1 VSGGGCRDKV
11 QHLNATLGDVVER
24 TLLLV
29 DDEEDVGAAL
39 ERLLRHDGYTIL
51 HANSGKQGLEILAQ
65 TEVGVVISD
74 QRMPGMSGVEFLTQV
89 KELYPKTIRI
99 VLSGTGDFDTVT
111 AAINQGA
118 IYKFFTKPWDNDV
131 LRVDVMEAFWRQEL
145 AQEKDQLLQQ
155 IQSANELLA
164 QVNLDLA
171 AAMELKDSQIDRV
184 VHYDTLTDLPNRL
197 LFLDRLDQ
205 EITRAQRDN
214 SMMAVLA
221 INLDRFK
228 QVNDSFGYPVGDQ
241 LLQSVAARLA
251 GQIRACDT
259 VAHIA
264 GDEFCIALTGVK
276 TTHAAGEVAQKLL
289 DSFAHNPISIGDSEI
304 FITLSIGIS
313 IYPVDGL
320 NTATLLKNADAAL
333 HQAKHEGRNNFQYY
347 ATQMNATAWQR
358 LKLETEL
365 RRALKHQEFVLYYQP
380 KVNMESGKI
389 VGVEALLR
397 WQSPDR
403 GLVAPGEFIPLL
415 EETGLILPVGEWVL
429 RAACKQAR
437 EWQAVGLPD
446 IHIAVNL
453 STLQFKQPDFSG
465 LVLGI
470 LKENGLDPA
479 LGAIELEL
487 TESLLMNNA
496 AAAVKT
502 LVKLREAGIQFSIDD
517 FGTGYS
523 SLSYLKRFPISS
535 LKIDQSFV
543 RDLSHDKE
551 DEAIVSAIIALGR
564 SLGLKVIAEGVETTA
579 QLALLRNKGCNEMQG
594 FLFSRPVPVAEMTD
608 LLQNGEQ
615 LQLPLEE

>member
-1 VSGGGCRDKV
+1 MCELSE
-11 QHLNATLGDVVER
+11 ATVER

-29 DDEEDVGAAL
+29 DDEEEVRAAL
-39 ERLLRHDGYTIL
+39 ERVLRHDGYNIL
-51 HANSGKQGLEILAQ
+51 QANSGLEGLEVLAKHG
-65 TEVGVVISD
+65 VGVIISD
-74 QRMPGMSGVEFLTQV
+74 QRMPGMSGVEFLTRV
-89 KELYPKTIRI
+89 KELYPQTIRI
-99 VLSGTGDFDTVT
+99 VLSGTGDFETVT

-145 AQEKDQLLQQ
+145 AQEKDHLLQQ

-184 VHYDTLTDLPNRL
+184 VHYDTLTNLPNRL

-205 EITRAQRDN
+205 ELTRAHREK
-214 SMMAVLA
+214 SMMAILA
-221 INLDRFK
+221 IDLDRFK
-228 QVNDSFGYPVGDQ
+228 QINDSFGHPVGDQ
-241 LLQSVAARLA
+241 LLQVVAERLTS
-251 GQIRACDT
+251 QIRACDT
-259 VAHIA
+259 VARVA
-264 GDEFCIALTGVK
+264 GDEFCLVLTGVK
-276 TTHAAGEVAQKLL
+276 NANATGDVAQKLL
-289 DSFAHNPISIGDSEI
+289 DSFAHNPVSIGDSEI
-304 FITLSIGIS
+304 FVTLSIGIS

-320 NTATLLKNADAAL
+320 NTTTLLKNADAAL
-333 HQAKHEGRNNFQYY
+333 HQAKNEGRNNFQYY
-347 ATQMNATAWQR
+347 TGQMNATAWQR

-365 RRALKHQEFVLYYQP
+365 RRALDREEFVLYYQP
-380 KVNMESGKI
+380 KVDMDSGKM
-389 VGVEALLR
+389 VGMEALLR
-397 WQSPDR
+397 WQSPER

-437 EWQAVGLPD
+437 AWQAAGLPD

-470 LKENGLDPA
+470 LQENGLDPA
-479 LGAIELEL
+479 LGSIELEL

-496 AAAVKT
+496 AGAVET
-502 LVKLREAGIQFSIDD
+502 LIKLHEAGIQFSIDD

-543 RDLSHDKE
+543 RDLSIDKE
-551 DEAIVSAIIALGR
+551 DEAIVAAIIALGR
-564 SLGLKVIAEGVETTA
+564 SLGLKVIAEGVETTE
-579 QLALLRNKGCNEMQG
+579 QLTLLRKKGCNEMQG
-594 FLFSRPVPVAEMTD
+594 FLFSRPVPAAEMTY
-608 LLQNGEQ
+608 LLQNGER

>member
-1 VSGGGCRDKV
+1 M
-11 QHLNATLGDVVER
+11 
-24 TLLLV
+24 LLV
-29 DDEEDVGAAL
+29 DDEEEVRAAL
-39 ERLLRHDGYTIL
+39 ERVLRHDGYKIL
-51 HANSGKQGLEILAQ
+51 HANSGMEGMEVLAQ
-65 TEVGVVISD
+65 HGVGVIISD
-74 QRMPGMSGVEFLTQV
+74 QRMPGMSGVEFLTRV
-89 KELYPKTIRI
+89 KELYPQTIRI

-118 IYKFFTKPWDNDV
+118 IYKFFTKPWDNDA

-145 AQEKDQLLQQ
+145 AQEKDELLQQ

-171 AAMELKDSQIDRV
+171 AAMELKESQIDRV
-184 VHYDTLTDLPNRL
+184 VHYDTLTNLPNRL

-205 EITRAQRDN
+205 ELTRAHREK

-221 INLDRFK
+221 IDLDRFE
-228 QVNDSFGYPVGDQ
+228 QVNDSFGHPVGDQ
-241 LLQSVAARLA
+241 LLQVVAERLTSR
-251 GQIRACDT
+251 IRACDT
-259 VAHIA
+259 LARIA
-264 GDEFCIALTGVK
+264 GDEFCLVLTGVK
-276 TTHAAGEVAQKLL
+276 NANAAGEVAQKLL
-289 DSFAHNPISIGDSEI
+289 DSFAHNPASIGDSEI
-304 FITLSIGIS
+304 FVTVSIGIS

-320 NTATLLKNADAAL
+320 NTTTLLKNADAAL
-333 HQAKHEGRNNFQYY
+333 HQAKNEGRNNFQYY
-347 ATQMNATAWQR
+347 TGQMNATAWQR
-358 LKLETEL
+358 LQLETEL
-365 RRALKHQEFVLYYQP
+365 RRALDREEFVLYYQP
-380 KVNMESGKI
+380 KVDMDSGNI
-389 VGVEALLR
+389 IGMEALLR
-397 WQSPDR
+397 WKSPER

-437 EWQAVGLPD
+437 AWQAAGLPD

-470 LKENGLDPA
+470 LKENDLDPA

-496 AAAVKT
+496 AGAVET
-502 LVKLREAGIQFSIDD
+502 LIKLHEAGIQFSIDD

-543 RDLSHDKE
+543 RDLSSDKE
-551 DEAIVSAIIALGR
+551 DEAIVAAIIALGR
-564 SLGLKVIAEGVETTA
+564 SLGLRVIAEGVETTA
-579 QLALLRNKGCNEMQG
+579 QLALLRKKGCNEMQG
-594 FLFSRPVPVAEMTD
+594 FLFSRPVPAAEMTY
-608 LLQNGEQ
+608 LLQHGER
-615 LQLPLEE
+615 LRLPLEE

>member
-1 VSGGGCRDKV
+1 VQYLNTVLGG
-11 QHLNATLGDVVER
+11 AVER

-39 ERLLRHDGYTIL
+39 ERLLRHDGYKIL
-51 HANSGKQGLEILAQ
+51 HANSGTQGLEILTQ
-65 TEVGVVISD
+65 HEVGVVISD

-89 KELYPKTIRI
+89 KELYPDTIRI
-99 VLSGTGDFDTVT
+99 VLSGYADLDSVT

-145 AQEKDQLLQQ
+145 VREKGQLLQQ

-171 AAMELKDSQIDRV
+171 AAMELKDSQIDRA
-184 VHYDTLTDLPNRL
+184 VHYDALTNLPNRL

-214 SMMAVLA
+214 SMMAILS
-221 INLDRFK
+221 IDLDRFK
-228 QVNDSFGYPVGDQ
+228 QVNDSFGYQVGDQ
-241 LLQSVAARLA
+241 LLQAVAEKLSS
-251 GQIRACDT
+251 QIRACDT
-259 VAHIA
+259 VARIA
-264 GDEFCIALTGVK
+264 DDEFCIALTGVK
-276 TTHAAGEVAQKLL
+276 TTHAAGEVAQKLQ
-289 DSFAHNPISIGDSEI
+289 DAFAHNPITISDSEI
-304 FITLSIGIS
+304 FITFSIGIS
-313 IYPVDGL
+313 IYPVDGV
-320 NTATLLKNADAAL
+320 NTTTLLKNADAAL
-333 HQAKHEGRNNFQYY
+333 HQAKREGRNNFQYY
-347 ATQMNATAWQR
+347 AESMNATAWQR
-358 LKLETEL
+358 LTLETEL
-365 RRALKHQEFVLYYQP
+365 RRALEREEFVLYYQP
-380 KVNMESGKI
+380 KVDMDNGKI

-397 WQSPDR
+397 WQSPQR

-415 EETGLILPVGEWVL
+415 EDTGLILPVGEWVL

-437 EWQAVGLPD
+437 AWQAAGVPD
-446 IHIAVNL
+446 VHIAVNL
-453 STLQFKQPDFSG
+453 STLQFKQPDFAG

-479 LGAIELEL
+479 LGTIELEL

-496 AAAVKT
+496 EGAVET
-502 LVKLREAGIQFSIDD
+502 LIRLHDAGIQFSIDD

-543 RDLSHDKE
+543 RDLARNRE
-551 DEAIVSAIIALGR
+551 DEAIVAAIIALGH
-564 SLGLKVIAEGVETTA
+564 SLGLKVIAEGVETSA
-579 QLALLRNKGCNEMQG
+579 QHDQLHKKGCNEMQG
-594 FLFSRPVPVAEMTD
+594 FLFSRPVPEAEMTY
-608 LLQNGEQ
+608 LLQNGEK
-615 LQLPLEE
+615 LQLPLEA

>member
-1 VSGGGCRDKV
+1 M
-11 QHLNATLGDVVER
+11 ER

-39 ERLLRHDGYTIL
+39 ERLLRHDGYKIL
-51 HANSGKQGLEILAQ
+51 RASSGQQGLEILAQ
-65 TEVGVVISD
+65 HEAGVVISD
-74 QRMPGMSGVEFLTQV
+74 QRMPGMSGVEFLTRV
-89 KELYPKTIRI
+89 KELYPDTIRI

-145 AQEKDQLLQQ
+145 VREKGQLLQQ

-171 AAMELKDSQIDRV
+171 AAMELKDGQIDRA
-184 VHYDTLTDLPNRL
+184 VHYDALTNLPNRL

-205 EITRAQRDN
+205 ELTRAQRDK
-214 SMMAVLA
+214 SMMAVLS
-221 INLDRFK
+221 IDLDRFK
-228 QVNDSFGYPVGDQ
+228 QVNDSFGHPVGDQ
-241 LLQSVAARLA
+241 LLQAVAERL
-251 GQIRACDT
+251 GSQIRACDT
-259 VAHIA
+259 VARIA
-264 GDEFCIALTGVK
+264 DDEFCIAVTGVK

-289 DSFAHNPISIGDSEI
+289 DAFAHNPISIIDSEI

-320 NTATLLKNADAAL
+320 NTTTLLKNADAAL
-333 HQAKHEGRNNFQYY
+333 HQAKSEGRNNFQYY
-347 ATQMNATAWQR
+347 AEQMNATAWQR

-365 RRALKHQEFVLYYQP
+365 RRALEREEFVLFYQP
-380 KVNMESGKI
+380 KVDMDSGKI

-397 WQSPDR
+397 WQSPQR

-415 EETGLILPVGEWVL
+415 EDTGLILPVGEWVL

-437 EWQAVGLPD
+437 SWQAAGIPD
-446 IHIAVNL
+446 VHIAVNL
-453 STLQFKQPDFSG
+453 STLQFKQPDFAG

-479 LGAIELEL
+479 LGTIELEL

-496 AAAVKT
+496 ESAVET
-502 LVKLREAGIQFSIDD
+502 LLNLHAAGIQFSIDD

-523 SLSYLKRFPISS
+523 SLSYLKRFPINS

-543 RDLSHDKE
+543 RDLSSDKE
-551 DEAIVSAIIALGR
+551 DEAIVAAIIALGH
-564 SLGLKVIAEGVETTA
+564 SLGLKVVAEGVETEA
-579 QLALLRNKGCNEMQG
+579 QHEQLRNKGCNEMQG
-594 FLFSRPVPVAEMTD
+594 FLFSRPVPESEMTY
-608 LLQNGEQ
+608 LLQNGEK
-615 LQLPLEE
+615 LQLPLEA